1 MNKNMSDNIDL
12 IIKNGS
18 CYIEGKLKKT
28 DIGISGSKIKK
39 IGKIELNSSKVYD
52 ATDKLILPGIIDTQ
66 VHFREPGSTD
76 AEDLE
81 SGSRAAVLGGVT
93 SLFEMPN
100 TNPPTATL
108 EEFEK
113 KLRAA
118 KDRMHS
124 NYAFYFGAT
133 PNNTN
138 QLAHLKNVEGCCG
151 VKLFAGSSTGN
162 LLVDKE
168 ADIEKVISSS
178 DRIVSIHSE
187 DEDIIKL
194 RKKFIKKGDVHSH
207 PEWRNV
213 ECAMSSTRRVVKIAE
228 RYNKRIHVLHVTTKE
243 EVDFLAMH
251 KKNVTFETTPQHLTL
266 YAPDCYDKLGTYAQ
280 MNPPLRSKEHY
291 DRLWLAIKNNIVDVL
306 GSDHAPHLK
315 ANKEKEY
322 PSSPS
327 GMPGVQTIFPVMID
341 HVNNGKLTLNQL
353 INLMCEN
360 PCRIFGIKNKG
371 FITEGFDADITIVDM
386 NKEVVLK
393 DEMIASKC
401 GWTPFNNYKVKGF
414 PVGAI
419 VNGNLVMS
427 EGKILMKSKGK
438 PLKF

>member
-1 MNKNMSDNIDL
+1 MSDNIDL

-100 TNPPTATL
+100 TNPPTANL
-108 EEFEK
+108 IEFEK
-113 KLRAA
+113 KLKAA
-118 KDRMHS
+118 KNRMHS

-133 PNNTN
+133 PDNTD
-138 QLAHLKNVEGCCG
+138 QLKQLKNVEGCCG

-168 ADIEKVISSS
+168 SDIEKVISSS

-194 RKKFIKKGDVHSH
+194 RKKFIKQGNVHSH

-228 RYNKRIHVLHVTTKE
+228 RYNKKIHVLHVTTKE

-266 YAPDCYDKLGTYAQ
+266 FAPDCYDKLGTYAQ

-291 DRLWLAIKNNIVDVL
+291 DRLWVAIKNNIVDVL

-315 ANKEKEY
+315 SNKDREY
-322 PSSPS
+322 PNTPS
-327 GMPGVQTIFPVMID
+327 GMPGVQTIFPIMID
-341 HVNNGKLTLNQL
+341 HVNNGKLTLTQL
-353 INLMCEN
+353 VNLMCEN

-371 FITEGFDADITIVDM
+371 FIKEGYDADLTIVDM
-386 NKEVVLK
+386 SKKVTIKN
-393 DEMIASKC
+393 EMMASKC
-401 GWTPFNNYKVKGF
+401 GWTPFHNHKITGF
-414 PVGAI
+414 PVGTI
-419 VNGNLVMS
+419 VNGNLVM
-427 EGKILMKSKGK
+427 EDGKILIKSKGK
-438 PLKF
+438 PLEF

>member
-1 MNKNMSDNIDL
+1 MSDNFSL

-18 CYIEGKLKKT
+18 CYIDGKLTKT
-28 DIGISGSKIKK
+28 DIGLSGNKIKK

-52 ATDKLILPGIIDTQ
+52 ATDKVVLPGIIDTQ

-93 SLFEMPN
+93 ALFEMPN
-100 TNPPTATL
+100 TNPPTSNL
-108 EEFEK
+108 VEFDK
-113 KLRAA
+113 KLQAA
-118 KDRMHS
+118 KNRMHS

-133 PNNTN
+133 PDNTN
-138 QLAHLKNVEGCCG
+138 QLAKLKDVEGCCG

-207 PEWRNV
+207 AEWRNV
-213 ECAMSSTRRVVKIAE
+213 EVAMSSTRRVVKIAE
-228 RYNKRIHVLHVTTKE
+228 RYNKKIHVLHVTTRE

-251 KKNVTFETTPQHLTL
+251 KKNVTFETTPQHLTM
-266 YAPDCYDKLGTYAQ
+266 YAPDCYDTLGTYAQ
-280 MNPPLRSKEHY
+280 MNPPLRTKEHY

-315 ANKEKEY
+315 ENKDKEY
-322 PSSPS
+322 PNSPS
-327 GMPGVQTIFPVMID
+327 GMPGVQTIFPVMLD
-341 HVNNGKLTLNQL
+341 HVNNGKLTLQQL

-360 PCRIFGIKNKG
+360 PCKIFGIKNKG
-371 FITEGFDADITIVDM
+371 YLKEGYDADLTIADM
-386 NKEVVLK
+386 NKEVVIK
-393 DEMIASKC
+393 NEMIASKC
-401 GWTPFNNYKVKGF
+401 GWTPFNNHKVKGF
-414 PVGAI
+414 PVATI
-419 VNGNLVMS
+419 VNGHLVMS
-427 EGKILMKSKGK
+427 DGKVVEESKGT